1 MNDLESQEDPS
12 QDDETVSTLNLP
24 RTDNPLTF
32 NHGGSPAFNY
42 QNFTSNDS
50 KAIWG
55 QSPLKTNTNNQKGLF
70 SQNGST
76 NDNSKSI
83 LPFFLEEKGQ
93 QEQEQSTGSDRKRN
107 RRALYDDNALDDIMG
122 QSKDPFSLFFIHLIF
137 VPLIFSLVTN
147 KLNTLTTGIDGNQ
160 QHSIN
165 AFIEVLNCTY
175 NEANF
180 YLESSAWDIQ
190 TAVILWLENNPSS
203 WSRTGTFASAV
214 QFKYQPI
221 APKYQPRI
229 VHIEG
234 LDVSE
239 WVAKVDA
246 YDGGI
251 YFHNQFTGR
260 TQRHVPPGFADVE
273 DMSGQ
278 QLLLGGE
285 EEEDDN
291 DMITNT
297 DNNDNDGSS
306 SYQDNNSKN
315 HNNNIKNDHLSA
327 LLGVDPGED
336 MMMNSNHES
345 RGGGG
350 PNELGEGWQ
359 SMPIGS
365 VGPVSSH
372 IFGTHSEYWKNLVT
386 PRDSSLNNN
395 NNNSNENERNGVFQE
410 EEKEG
415 QEEDLEL

>member
-1 MNDLESQEDPS
+1 L
-12 QDDETVSTLNLP
+12 
-24 RTDNPLTF
+24 
-32 NHGGSPAFNY
+32 
-42 QNFTSNDS
+42 
-50 KAIWG
+50 
-55 QSPLKTNTNNQKGLF
+55 
-70 SQNGST
+70 
-76 NDNSKSI
+76 
-83 LPFFLEEKGQ
+83 
-93 QEQEQSTGSDRKRN
+93 
-107 RRALYDDNALDDIMG
+107 
-122 QSKDPFSLFFIHLIF
+122 
-137 VPLIFSLVTN
+137 LVTN

-278 QLLLGGE
+278 QLLGGE

-291 DMITNT
+291 DMNTNI

-306 SYQDNNSKN
+306 VYQDNNSKN
-315 HNNNIKNDHLSA
+315 NNNNNDHLSA
-327 LLGVDPGED
+327 LLGVDPGGD
-336 MMMNSNHES
+336 MMMSSNHET
-345 RGGGG
+345 GGG
-350 PNELGEGWQ
+350 PNDLVEEWQ
-359 SMPIGS
+359 SMPVGS

-386 PRDSSLNNN
+386 PRDTSNNN
-395 NNNSNENERNGVFQE
+395 NINKSNENERDGVFQE
-410 EEKEG
+410 EDSIMGRGGGKEG
-415 QEEDLEL
+415 QAEEEDQEL